1 MSHKIIKSGE
11 ALQKFIGEVISET
24 LNKKRIFTEEESKD
38 ALATGDITLEDV
50 VEKLNVIRSGKSFKD
65 EEVKSNM
72 EKYVN
77 DLDEAER
84 TALLSFLKGISEI
97 VTAGIEGDKAT
108 EPGEKP
114 ANVSMEK
121 KSSQK
126 TVKIKPTVIKKPA
139 GEEQQKAE
147 KKEDTTPPI
156 KATK

>member
-1 MSHKIIKSGE
+1 
-11 ALQKFIGEVISET
+11 
-24 LNKKRIFTEEESKD
+24 
-38 ALATGDITLEDV
+38 
-50 VEKLNVIRSGKSFKD
+50 
-65 EEVKSNM
+65 
-72 EKYVN
+72 
-77 DLDEAER
+77 
-84 TALLSFLKGISEI
+84 LKGISEI